1 VTSSGAWHRLLPRSL
16 FGRLLLVLG
25 AGLLVAQGLSAAI
38 NWAERDRLVDRSFG
52 MQGAQRIA
60 DVVALLDGLDA
71 AGRERLVAV
80 LRTPPMVLTLAD
92 APQLPDDAD
101 ATWPARMFAARLRT
115 ALGGE
120 RPVRVQA
127 RAPDPNAAPGG
138 GERRRG
144 PREWD
149 EAARDGPR
157 GPGRDA
163 ALPGPPA
170 SAGMMGM
177 SGMHMRRGAAFH
189 GAVLRT
195 EVRLADGRWAR
206 FDTEQ
211 PGAPQALPLRLA
223 ATLAVLLLSVL
234 GLSYLAVRWTV
245 RPLQQLTRAAESL
258 GHDLARAPLPE
269 DGPREVQQAAKAFN
283 AMQRRLKTFVDDR
296 TRVLTALSHDLK
308 TPLTR
313 MRLRAELLD
322 DEVLRTKLEADLGE
336 MQAMVQQTLDFMR
349 GLAGE
354 APAPVDVNALLSAL
368 QSDQAALGRILRIE
382 GRAAAPWHGVAA
394 LLRRCLGNLVDNA
407 TQYGGSAVVR
417 IEDSPAALVLHVQ
430 DPGPGIPG
438 DELERVFEP
447 FHRLESSRSRATGG
461 TGLGLGIARNIARSF
476 GGDLVLHNMAEGG
489 LDAVLTLPRPASSPH
504 GT

>member
-1 VTSSGAWHRLLPRSL
+1 VTAVRAWHRLLPRSL

-60 DVVALLDGLDA
+60 DIVELLNGLDA

-80 LRTPPMVLTLAD
+80 FRTAPMVLTLAD

-101 ATWPARMFAARLRT
+101 AAWPARMFGARLRA
-115 ALGGE
+115 ALGDE
-120 RPVRVQA
+120 RPLRVQA
-127 RAPDPNAAPGG
+127 RMPDPGPGPGG
-138 GERRRG
+138 GEWRRG
-144 PREWD
+144 AREWH
-149 EAARDGPR
+149 EARE
-157 GPGRDA
+157 GPGA
-163 ALPGPPA
+163 AGRGMATPGPLA
-170 SAGMMGM
+170 SGGMNGM
-177 SGMHMRRGAAFH
+177 RMRRGAAFH

-195 EVRLADGRWAR
+195 EVRLDDGRWAR

-223 ATLAVLLLSVL
+223 ATLAVLLLSML

-245 RPLQQLTRAAESL
+245 RPLQQLTQAAESL

-269 DGPREVQQAAKAFN
+269 DGPREVQQAARAFN

-322 DEVLRTKLEADLGE
+322 DEVLRRQLEADLGE

-354 APAPVDVNALLSAL
+354 APAPVDVDALLGAL
-368 QSDQAALGRILRIE
+368 QSDQAALGRSLRVE

-407 TQYGGSAVVR
+407 MQYGGGAVVR
-417 IEDSPAALVLHVQ
+417 IEDGADALVLHVL
-430 DPGPGIPG
+430 DHGPGIPG

-447 FHRLESSRSRATGG
+447 FYRLEASRNRTTGG
-461 TGLGLGIARNIARSF
+461 TGLGLGIARNIARGF
-476 GGDLVLHNMAEGG
+476 GGDLALRNAAEGG
-489 LDAVLTLPRPASSPH
+489 LDAVLTLPRPAAAASIA
-504 GT
+504 